1 MCKYFSSPSMW
12 REWNGCRKGRID
24 HSGKNILEGTFWK
37 EHSGR
42 NILEGIETSCLVGG
56 SDSGL
61 HVNGPSS
68 NKKNIIKYI
77 DTHLYLYL
85 IIKIRVL

>member
-1 MCKYFSSPSMW
+1 M
-12 REWNGCRKGRID
+12 GAGKGGSI
-24 HSGKNILEGTFWK
+24 ILERTFWK

-77 DTHLYLYL
+77 DTHPLLSVKPKRL
-85 IIKIRVL
+85 N